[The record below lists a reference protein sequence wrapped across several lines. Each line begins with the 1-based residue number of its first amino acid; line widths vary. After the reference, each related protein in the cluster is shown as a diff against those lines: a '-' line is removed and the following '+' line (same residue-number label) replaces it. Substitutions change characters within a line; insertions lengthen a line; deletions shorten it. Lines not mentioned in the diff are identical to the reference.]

1 MRELLN
7 LVLSRYCE
15 LLGQNYEI
23 LFSRPIILIP
33 RLCFHGMES
42 RPAFQN
48 KDFQS
53 IAIPERW
60 SVRTQGK
67 RGGGLFV
74 FSPTRAKGQT
84 PTSYTVK
91 FQTYSKTFL
100 NVFTLILFWRIEMI
114 PHLRGYAD
122 LGLKMRFSF
131 FVLS

>member
-1 MRELLN
+1 MISIPTLVGENNNGGFKVPRFLL
-7 LVLSRYCE
+7 
-15 LLGQNYEI
+15 
-23 LFSRPIILIP
+23 
-33 RLCFHGMES
+33 
-42 RPAFQN
+42 
-48 KDFQS
+48 
-53 IAIPERW
+53 
-60 SVRTQGK
+60 VR
-67 RGGGLFV
+67 
-74 FSPTRAKGQT
+74 T

>member
-1 MRELLN
+1 MKLVWSSLRVGLL
-7 LVLSRYCE
+7 
-15 LLGQNYEI
+15 
-23 LFSRPIILIP
+23 
-33 RLCFHGMES
+33 
-42 RPAFQN
+42 
-48 KDFQS
+48 
-53 IAIPERW
+53 
-60 SVRTQGK
+60 VR
-67 RGGGLFV
+67 
-74 FSPTRAKGQT
+74 T